1 MDKKDVILISGI
13 VFSCVWLITY
23 IIFTDKKKKNIVLI
37 VGAALDIIFY
47 FICKKSDFL
56 LAGIIG
62 GLIIGFIPW
71 IGSIGKREIAL
82 NETGGIKNLTI
93 VMVIFVTMIFMS
105 VAIAYPDVKIVWN
118 AV

>member
-1 MDKKDVILISGI
+1 MRLAN
-13 VFSCVWLITY
+13 Y
-23 IIFTDKKKKNIVLI
+23 IYNVYGQKKKNIVLI

-93 VMVIFVTMIFMS
+93 VMVIMS
-105 VAIAYPDVKIVWN
+105 VTIAYPDVKIVWN